1 MGEPTGWEAYDEA
14 KMLVEVYNMQ
24 FYMKR
29 YNGDKLGP
37 TYDALKE
44 AGKCDMDIIH
54 SASRPNI
61 NIDKLLSGFEEW
73 LRWQ

>member
-1 MGEPTGWEAYDEA
+1 MEGPCAAALQTEGHARWRGEREGDRR
-14 KMLVEVYNMQ
+14 K
-24 FYMKR
+24 
-29 YNGDKLGP
+29 NGDKLGP

-61 NIDKLLSGFEEW
+61 NIDKLLSEFEEW